1 MARQGDNRTILT
13 VALWMFGALAS
24 FVVVAVSIRT
34 LTFYF
39 NIFEIN
45 LVRTGGGLV
54 LLLGALAGA
63 SLLGR
68 RVEIDVATAIVH
80 IPRNLVHWLG
90 GLLWT
95 AAISLLPLATVFALE
110 FTAPA
115 WAALLAFPLLSER
128 IRRDSII
135 GIAACLVGVLI
146 ILRPSPG
153 AFTLASVLPLAAAL
167 CFALTALLTR
177 RLTRTESTF
186 AILIWMMTSQFIL
199 NLPGVLLLPG
209 VPLRPGSM
217 FSVASLLAMTGLA
230 VAGLSTQL
238 CLSKALQVGEASLV
252 LPLDFLR
259 VPLIA
264 VIGYLMFGE
273 AIDVWVF
280 VGSLIIM
287 IGILIGLLPARRP
300 AVDLSTSSKS
310 TV

>member
-1 MARQGDNRTILT
+1 MS
-13 VALWMFGALAS
+13 GALAS
-24 FVVVAVSIRT
+24 FIVVAVSIRT

-39 NIFEIN
+39 NVFAIN
-45 LVRTGGGLV
+45 LIRTGGGLA
-54 LLLGALAGA
+54 LLLGALAVV
-63 SLLGR
+63 SIMGR
-68 RVEIDVATAIVH
+68 RVEVDIATAIDH

-115 WAALLAFPLLSER
+115 WAALLAFPLLGER

-135 GIAACLVGVLI
+135 GIAACLAGVLI
-146 ILRPSPG
+146 ILRPSP
-153 AFTLASVLPLAAAL
+153 ATFTLASVLPLAAAF

-177 RLTRTESTF
+177 KLTRTESTF

-199 NLPGVLLLPG
+199 NLPGVVLLPG
-209 VPLRPGSM
+209 AALRGGAM
-217 FSVASLLAMTGLA
+217 FSAASLLAMAGLA

-264 VIGYLMFGE
+264 VIGFLMFSE
-273 AIDVWVF
+273 RIDVWVF

-287 IGILIGLLPARRP
+287 IGILIGLLPTRRP
-300 AVDLSTSSKS
+300 AVDLSQSRKS